1 MVDVTVTQQL
11 LVQLSQ
17 LLLQGRVMRM
27 VAMRD
32 RCRRRRRR
40 RLRHPSRDP
49 PVESGSPAR
58 QVLLQRRRGRAG
70 VRGFILYGF
79 AN

>member
-32 RCRRRRRR
+32 RRRRRRRR

-58 QVLLQRRRGRAG
+58 QVLLQQGRVG
-70 VRGFILYGF
+70 GRGFILYGF

>member
-17 LLLQGRVMRM
+17 LLLQGRVMSM
-27 VAMRD
+27 VVMCD

-40 RLRHPSRDP
+40 CLRHPSRNP

-58 QVLLQRRRGRAG
+58 QVLLQQGRVGGRGL
-70 VRGFILYGF
+70 ILYGF